1 MDRILC
7 FGVGIIFG
15 MGLVIGIALIMVGG
29 DRR

>member
-1 MDRILC
+1 MDRLLC